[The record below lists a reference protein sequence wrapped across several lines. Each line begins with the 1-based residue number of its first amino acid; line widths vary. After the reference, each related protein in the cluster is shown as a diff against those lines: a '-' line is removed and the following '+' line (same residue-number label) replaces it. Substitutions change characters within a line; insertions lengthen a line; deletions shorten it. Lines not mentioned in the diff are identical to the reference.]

1 MTDYKKK
8 YLKYKLKYLLL
19 KQKNLQFKQK
29 AGSLPTS
36 HSIENFIS
44 EIIDYIK
51 NLLFPEEN
59 NLGLNNILNESDIE
73 YESTSEDSDE
83 DTDEASDEDDY
94 EDENHTPPNT
104 PISIGTRTPPKNTDN
119 GPFGAG
125 SLNFLGTYIPPT
137 GQIHTLNE

>member
-44 EIIDYIK
+44 QTIDYIK

-59 NLGLNNILNESDIE
+59 NLGLNDILNESDIE
-73 YESTSEDSDE
+73 YEDSDQDDYE
-83 DTDEASDEDDY
+83 DTDEDSDEDDY
-94 EDENHTPPNT
+94 EDETHTPPNT
-104 PISIGTRTPPKNTDN
+104 PILIGTRTPPKNTDN
-119 GPFGAG
+119 GPVGAG
-125 SLNFLGTYIPPT
+125 SLNFLSTYIPST